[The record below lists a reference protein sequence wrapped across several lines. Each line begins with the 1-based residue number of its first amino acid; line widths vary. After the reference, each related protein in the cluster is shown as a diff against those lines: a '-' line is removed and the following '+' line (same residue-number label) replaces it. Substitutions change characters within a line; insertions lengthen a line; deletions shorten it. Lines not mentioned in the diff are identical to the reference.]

1 MFNYEQIKKLS
12 GLELTVYHY
21 IIENVKAVQKMTIRE
36 LSEKSH
42 VSTSTILRFC
52 SKMNC
57 EGFSELKY
65 KLKEETGDSVIEQL
79 YDPSFQVASFL
90 RKLQKLALKKP

>member
-42 VSTSTILRFC
+42 VSTSTILRYGKENHYVSLC
-52 SKMNC
+52 GRN
-57 EGFSELKY
+57 EY
-65 KLKEETGDSVIEQL
+65 KFTS
-79 YDPSFQVASFL
+79 
-90 RKLQKLALKKP
+90 